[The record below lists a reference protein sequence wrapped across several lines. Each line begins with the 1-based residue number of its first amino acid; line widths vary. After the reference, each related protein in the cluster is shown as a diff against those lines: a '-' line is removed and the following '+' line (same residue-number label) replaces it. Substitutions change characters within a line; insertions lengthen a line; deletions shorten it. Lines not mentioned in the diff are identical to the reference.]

1 MIAARPAVRPPE
13 GRRAGVVAIPTLEDL
28 AADPARAADLPA
40 EARSALLARA
50 AAVLAALAAA
60 PTSSPGV
67 APGSDPGVLLTVDD
81 AAARLKMG
89 RDFVYQHAR
98 ELGAV
103 RFGRALRFTEAGI
116 AHYLARRP
124 R

>member
-1 MIAARPAVRPPE
+1 MIAARPADD
-13 GRRAGVVAIPTLEDL
+13 RRQGVVGVPTLDQL
-28 AADPARAADLPA
+28 AADPGRAADLSA
-40 EARSALLARA
+40 EARSALLART
-50 AAVLAALAAA
+50 AAVLAALAPVPGSSLALAA
-60 PTSSPGV
+60 T
-67 APGSDPGVLLTVDD
+67 SDPGVLLTVKD
-81 AAARLKMG
+81 AATRLRVG